1 MYFSFIPFHFDPQL
15 FEARSF
21 SSSRGKKEEN
31 LRFRER
37 KLEEVAVIITRKGE
51 IETKL
56 WKIFNDWPVRA

>member
-21 SSSRGKKEEN
+21 SSSGKKKEN

-37 KLEEVAVIITRKGE
+37 KLEEIAVIITRKRE
-51 IETKL
+51 IEIKL
-56 WKIFNDWPVRA
+56 WKIFNNWPVRA

>member
-21 SSSRGKKEEN
+21 SSSGGKKEN

-37 KLEEVAVIITRKGE
+37 KLEEVAVIITRKRE

-56 WKIFNDWPVRA
+56 RKIFNNWPVRA